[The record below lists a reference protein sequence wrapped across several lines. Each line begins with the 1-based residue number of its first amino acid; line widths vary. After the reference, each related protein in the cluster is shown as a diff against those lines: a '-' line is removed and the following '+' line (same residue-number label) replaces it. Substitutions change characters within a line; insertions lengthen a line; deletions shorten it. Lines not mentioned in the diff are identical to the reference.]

1 MRKIT
6 AGILGGGRV
15 EEWFANEGAANKGM
29 LTLAGKPSIVYV
41 IEALRASKDITEIIL
56 VGDNYPDDIRNSVDV
71 WMPDSGSMKGNIDKI
86 FATAHNDF
94 TLLTTSDVPL
104 VNEITYQ
111 GVIDGLFATER
122 DFDLALP
129 IITKKATMEKYP
141 GTKRTFVRIKDGVVK
156 VGNIFLLKTDS
167 YAKIEPIVEE
177 TGKRRKSAVKQALQL
192 GIGFIFKLIF
202 GLSSLAEL
210 EKKVG
215 KILKSEVFAPI
226 LPFPELGVDVD
237 KLSDLEFC
245 RKILENKK

>member
-6 AGILGGGRV
+6 AGILGGGGV
-15 EEWFANEGAANKGM
+15 EDWFAGEGVANKGM
-29 LTLAGKPSIVYV
+29 LVLAGKPSIVYV
-41 IEALRASKDITEIIL
+41 IEALSASKDIAEIIL
-56 VGDNYPDDIRNSVDV
+56 VGDNYPEDIRNSVDV

-104 VNEITYQ
+104 VNETTYQ
-111 GVIDGLFATER
+111 GVIDGLFATDR
-122 DFDLALP
+122 NFDLALP

-141 GTKRTFVRIKDGVVK
+141 GTKRTFVRLKDGVVK

-177 TGKRRKSAVKQALQL
+177 TGKRRKSAIKQALQL
-192 GIGFIFKLIF
+192 GIGYIFKLLF

-215 KILKSEVFAPI
+215 KILKSDVYAPI

-237 KLSDLEFC
+237 KQSDLDFC
-245 RKILENKK
+245 RKFLETKK